1 VRPPCPLRRPRQGIS
16 TRIVDPGAQLVLID
30 RGVPR
35 TPSCFGWDAIEVND
49 YLVAAH
55 DARRAQMK
63 GQVPEVKHHAYLPG
77 AQTTACGFGLKAMRL
92 FRDLRFSE
100 QAPAERCPIC
110 SRIVG
115 AGDR

>member
-1 VRPPCPLRRPRQGIS
+1 V
-16 TRIVDPGAQLVLID
+16 A
-30 RGVPR
+30 VPSHTLAVQ
-35 TPSCFGWDAIEVND
+35 TPFATVSPWDALEVND

-55 DARRAQMK
+55 DVRRPQLK

-77 AQTTACGFGLKAMRL
+77 AATTACGFGLRAMRV
-92 FRDLRFSE
+92 FSDLRFSI
-100 QAPAERCPIC
+100 QAPVDKCPIC

>member
-1 VRPPCPLRRPRQGIS
+1 
-16 TRIVDPGAQLVLID
+16 
-30 RGVPR
+30 
-35 TPSCFGWDAIEVND
+35 VNH

-55 DARRAQMK
+55 DARRAQSK

-77 AQTTACGFGLKAMRL
+77 MDTTACGFGLTAMRL
-92 FRDLRFSE
+92 FGDLRFSD
-100 QAPAERCPIC
+100 QAFVDRCPIC